1 MAEDGYGF
9 RRGNETDVTYGL
21 KWAAWEWLYN
31 CSGCRSIGLE
41 VKLEGPAGRVID
53 VVGVGRGNVIY
64 VIEVKGSRADLFRDD
79 HGPDDQAKLVSRRP
93 VVEQRKELVEEIF
106 RRAAEFARREDSEN
120 WESTEIYRQ
129 AKADYERVTRQETA
143 YNQRLERYSIKFRDA
158 KFLALADYHYIMA
171 PRGLIRRYEV
181 PPRWGLL
188 DDTPA
193 VVVPAPHKEIRKNTG
208 IISNVLRA
216 IARANTTSMMRHHG
230 VTFQE
235 GGAVFPAAHHYVE
248 LDNRDQCS
256 GK

>member
-1 MAEDGYGF
+1 MVDGVGSF
-9 RRGNETDVTYGL
+9 KRDNETDLTYGL

-31 CSGCRSIGLE
+31 CCGCRSIGFE

-79 HGPDDQAKLVSRRP
+79 HGPNDRAKLASRRP
-93 VVEQRKELVEEIF
+93 VVEQRRELVEEIF
-106 RRAAEFARREDSEN
+106 LRSTEFAQQEDSEN

-129 AKADYERVTRQETA
+129 AKTDYERVTHQETT
-143 YNQRLERYSIKFRDA
+143 YNQRLERYSIKFRDP
-158 KFLALADYHYIMA
+158 KFLALADYHYIIA
-171 PRGLIRRYEV
+171 PRGLIRHYQV

-193 VVVPAPHKEIRKNTG
+193 VVVPAPRKDIRKNTG
-208 IISNVLRA
+208 IVSNVLRA

-230 VTFQE
+230 ATFQE
-235 GGAVFPAAHHYVE
+235 GEAVFPRHTIMP
-248 LDNRDQCS
+248 S
-256 GK
+256 